1 MCRFKRVFFQ
11 MVLIFFIGYTLPD
24 SAQADSPESKS
35 PEPEKKIELTPP
47 AENTDELF
55 KAAAA
60 LAEKDPEEAVRL
72 YRRALLS
79 KPDVWEERR
88 KMARLYEKL
97 EKTDAALT
105 EFEALNHAMGT
116 AQSHGDLVRILEKKG
131 MLPPAAVIALRGAQ
145 KFPEDDAL
153 AASAG
158 TLLLKAGQVD
168 RAAEFL
174 EKSVQKQSG
183 NKNLLFLLGQALEQ
197 QGHQASAL
205 KAYLKSMDAGTVG
218 EAHEKAFQRLAVHAV
233 KVEKLWVFP
242 PRGWEKNG
250 NTLSRSME
258 DEQIHIDVYPES
270 DMNEISLK
278 VVREKMPPGMFD
290 DEQMKQYE
298 AMRETAAEIL
308 KTSPDAAKDLMTE
321 RLPVFHT
328 KPLTDKIKGLMA
340 FASTSQAPEAFMQ
353 SVCSLVLPSGNK
365 VYALTWVSSKPVQ
378 EGENMVLS
386 LIDHIV
392 LPE

>member
-1 MCRFKRVFFQ
+1 

-24 SAQADSPESKS
+24 PAQSDSPESNP
-35 PEPEKKIELTPP
+35 PEPEKKTELIPP
-47 AENTDELF
+47 AESTDELF

-60 LAEKDPEEAVRL
+60 LGEKDPEQAVRL
-72 YRRALLS
+72 YQRALLS
-79 KPDVWEERR
+79 KPDAWEERR

-105 EFEALNHAMGT
+105 EFEAVNNAMDT

-131 MLPPAAVIALRGAQ
+131 MLPPAAAIALRGAE

-153 AASAG
+153 AAGAG

-197 QGHQASAL
+197 QGNQVLAL

-233 KVEKLWVFP
+233 KVEELWVFP

-250 NTLSRSME
+250 NTLYRSME
-258 DEQIHIDVYPES
+258 DEQIHIDVYPKS

-308 KTSPDAAKDLMTE
+308 KASPDAAKDLMTE
-321 RLPVFHT
+321 RLPFFHT

-353 SVCSLVLPSGNK
+353 SVCSLVLPFGDE

-378 EGENMVLS
+378 EGENMLLS
-386 LIDHIV
+386 MIDHIV